1 MKPKDL
7 IKKYGNQRAVALKF
21 GFTPAAVSLWVKN
34 KRIPPRTQLALKA
47 MGATTDK

>member
-21 GFTPAAVSLWVKN
+21 GFTPAAVSQWVKKN
-34 KRIPPRTQLALKA
+34 RIPPRTQLALKA
-47 MGATTDK
+47 MGASTEK